1 MMKKIGEI
9 EVTDQSKLI
18 LSFGEYK
25 DQGERID
32 LRLYVKSKDE
42 KDYIATKKGVFLSS
56 EYLPHFIE
64 IVDKLKDL

>member
-42 KDYIATKKGVFLSS
+42 EAYIPTKKGIFFSS
-56 EYLPHFIE
+56 E
-64 IVDKLKDL
+64 

>member
-25 DQGERID
+25 DQGERVD
-32 LRLYVKSKDE
+32 FRLYVKSKDE
-42 KDYIATKKGVFLSS
+42 SSYIPTKKGIFFSS

-64 IVDKLKDL
+64 MVEKLKDI

>member
-1 MMKKIGEI
+1 MKKIGEI

-18 LSFGEYK
+18 LSLGEYK

-32 LRLYVKSKDE
+32 FRLYVKSKDE
-42 KDYIATKKGVFLSS
+42 FIATRKGIFFSS